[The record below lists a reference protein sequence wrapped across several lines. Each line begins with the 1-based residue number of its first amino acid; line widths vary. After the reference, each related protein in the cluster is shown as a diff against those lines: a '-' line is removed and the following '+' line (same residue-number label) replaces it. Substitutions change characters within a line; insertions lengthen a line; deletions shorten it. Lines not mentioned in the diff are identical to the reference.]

1 MFESLDRWSAA
12 RRRSMAGA
20 LLLGATL
27 VWPAAAGAQS
37 PNQGAVT
44 FRGGVDAPTV
54 YVLRGLVQ
62 ERDPSLTLTPWADVG
77 FTLKSSDG
85 VRRIGVDLG
94 VWNSLN
100 TGSAGSKGFTE
111 RLHYA
116 ETFNASLA
124 LGISRRVALA
134 TTYTA
139 FTSPNL
145 MFDTV
150 KEVSVTVTHADRF
163 RPYLRVASEVGDRGM
178 DGGVRKG
185 TYAELG
191 ATPTLLSRRRAILA
205 VPVRVGLSASNYYEL
220 DGADHAFGFLSIGG
234 LVSVP
239 VTSASSALGA
249 WSLRGG
255 VDYYTFGD
263 TTKAFNRGEA
273 HKVVGLVG
281 VGVSY

>member
-1 MFESLDRWSAA
+1 MVGSLHERSVA
-12 RRRSMAGA
+12 RRRRLAKA
-20 LLLGATL
+20 LLLLATL
-27 VWPAAAGAQS
+27 VFPAVARAQS

-44 FRGGVDAPTV
+44 FRGGVDAPSV

-100 TGSAGSKGFTE
+100 TGSSGSKGFTE
-111 RLHYA
+111 RLHFA
-116 ETFNASLA
+116 ETVNASLA
-124 LGISRRVALA
+124 LGLTRRVALA

-139 FTSPNL
+139 YTSPNL
-145 MFDTV
+145 MFETV

-163 RPYLRVASEVGDRGM
+163 RPYLRVASELGDQGM
-178 DGGVRKG
+178 DGGARRG
-185 TYAELG
+185 TYAEFG
-191 ATPTLLSRRRAILA
+191 ATPTLLARGPATLA
-205 VPVRVGLSASNYYEL
+205 VPVRVGLSASDYYEL
-220 DGADHAFGFLSIGG
+220 NGTDNAFGFLSIGG

-239 VTSASSALGA
+239 VTGASSALGV

>member
-1 MFESLDRWSAA
+1 MGVRGVAWSRGVSAVLL
-12 RRRSMAGA
+12 AGA
-20 LLLGATL
+20 MLVVPAGAR
-27 VWPAAAGAQS
+27 AQS
-37 PNQGAVT
+37 PNQGRVT
-44 FRGGVDAPTV
+44 FRGGFDAPSV

-94 VWNSLN
+94 IWNSLN

-124 LGISRRVALA
+124 LGITRRIALA

-139 FTSPNL
+139 YTSPNL

-150 KEVSVTVTHADRF
+150 KEVSVTVTHADRVH
-163 RPYLRVASEVGDRGM
+163 PYLRLASEVGDRGM
-178 DGGVRKG
+178 DGGTRKG
-185 TYAELG
+185 TYLELG
-191 ATPTLLSRRRAILA
+191 GTPTVLSRGRATLA
-205 VPVRVGLSASNYYEL
+205 APVRVGLSAGNYYEL
-220 DGADHAFGFLSIGG
+220 NGTDHAFGFLSIGA

-239 VTSASSALGA
+239 VTASTSALGA

-255 VDYYTFGD
+255 IDYYTFGD
-263 TTKAFNRGEA
+263 TTQAFNRGDA
-273 HKVVGLVG
+273 HRVVALIG
-281 VGVSY
+281 VGISY